1 MINRHLTRICTILL
15 ILILNHVVLY
25 GQENLAASL
34 KEAVIINRLALPV
47 NFDGMPDEEAW
58 NAIEPLRFIM
68 HSPVFGKEPSE
79 SSDVRLGFDDKYL
92 YVGAKILYD
101 DPKMIKSVSLK
112 RDYMGMG
119 SDWFGVI
126 LDTYN
131 DKENGLAFFTSPEG
145 LRWDASIL
153 KDAVTQLPDQLPMNI
168 SWNTFWDVLTKRD
181 NNGWSLEI
189 RIPFSSL
196 RFQEKNGE
204 VRMGLI
210 IQRWIPSKNETDLF
224 PAIPP
229 NWGQVSALKP
239 SQAQEVV
246 LHNVK
251 PSKPLYIAPY
261 ALTGYQGV
269 NEINSEGTAYTNS
282 SRPVIEAGMDV
293 KYGITNNLT
302 LDLTAN
308 TDFTQVESDDQQ
320 INLTRFSLYFPEK
333 RAFFL
338 ERSSVFDFALGGNSN
353 LFYSRRIGLSEDG
366 DPVRIYGGA
375 RITGRV
381 GKWDIGMLDMQ
392 TAALWK
398 NNESGVSEEI
408 LPSENFGVLRFRRQ
422 VLNDNTYVGAM
433 MTSRMGVD
441 GTYNLAYGIDGIFR
455 LFGNDY
461 LDLKWSQSFENDVK
475 NTSLSEPSRVMARW
489 ERRSSKGL
497 GYNLGYSQSGTH
509 YNPGIG
515 FEMLDDY
522 ASVRAG
528 IKYGWL
534 PGEKAKLY
542 SHSPEYRFLYMA
554 YIDDRSLMS
563 MNNTISWT
571 FQTKNQWSG
580 SFGIVSNSEN
590 LRDSLEFDEDG
601 VCAPP
606 GRYDFVNFDGML
618 STPANRSFYLILT
631 TKAGQFFDG
640 SRFSVNLQPTWNVS
654 KHFELGTV
662 YNFDWVDF
670 SGRSQKMINHILG
683 VKTLFM
689 LDTKLSVSAYIQ
701 YNTAVKDVLTNLR
714 LRYNPKEGND
724 LYLVFNEGRNTNL
737 ERETPYL
744 PVYSTRSVL
753 LKYTYTFSL

>member
-1 MINRHLTRICTILL
+1 MIKKALYKILTVFV
-15 ILILNHVVLY
+15 ILIRTSV
-25 GQENLAASL
+25 SL
-34 KEAVIINRLALPV
+34 SGETDGTPDLKDALIIKKLTLPL
-47 NFDGMPDEEAW
+47 NFDGITDDEAW
-58 NAIEPLRFIM
+58 KVIEPLKIIM

-79 SSDVRLGFDDKYL
+79 KTDTRIAFDDKYL
-92 YVGAKILYD
+92 YVASRMYYD
-101 DPKMIKSVSLK
+101 KAEMIKSVSLK

-119 SDWFGVI
+119 GDWFGLI

-131 DKENGLAFFTSPEG
+131 DKENGLAFFTSPDG
-145 LRWDASIL
+145 LRWDAAIL
-153 KDAVTQLPDQLPMNI
+153 KDAVTNLPDQLPMNN
-168 SWNTFWDVLTKRD
+168 SWNTFWDVITTTD
-181 NNGWSLEI
+181 NKGWSLEM

-196 RFQEKNGE
+196 RFQEINGE

-229 NWGQVSALKP
+229 DWGEVSALKP

-251 PSKPLYIAPY
+251 PFKPIYIAPY
-261 ALTGYQGV
+261 ALTGYQGK
-269 NEINSEGTAYTNS
+269 NEINNEGTGYNNFSA
-282 SRPVIEAGMDV
+282 PVLEAGLDV
-293 KYGITNNLT
+293 KYGITNNMT
-302 LDLTAN
+302 MDLTVN
-308 TDFTQVESDDQQ
+308 TDFAQVESDDQQ
-320 INLTRFSLYFPEK
+320 TNLTRFSLYYPEK
-333 RAFFL
+333 RSFFL

-353 LFYSRRIGLSEDG
+353 LFYSRRIGLSDDG

-375 RITGRV
+375 RITGRI
-381 GKWDIGMLDMQ
+381 GKWDLGILDMQ

-398 NNESGVSEEI
+398 KNEEGISEEI

-422 VLNDNTYVGAM
+422 VLNDNTYIGAM
-433 MTSRMGVD
+433 MTSRMGID
-441 GTYNLAYGIDGIFR
+441 GTYNIAYGIDGIFR

-461 LDLKWSQSFENDVK
+461 LDLKWSQSFENDVQ
-475 NTSLSEPSRVMARW
+475 THSFSEPSRVMARW
-489 ERRSSKGL
+489 ERRSSNGL

-515 FEMLDDY
+515 FEMIDDY

-534 PGEKAKLY
+534 PGEKARLY

-554 YIDDRSLMS
+554 YIDDRSLLS
-563 MNNTISWT
+563 MNNTLSWT
-571 FQTKNQWSG
+571 FLTKKQWSG
-580 SFGIVSNSEN
+580 SFGIVYNSEN
-590 LRDSLEFDEDG
+590 LRDSLEFNEDG

-606 GRYDFVNFDGML
+606 GRYDFISFDGLL
-618 STPANRSFYLILT
+618 STPANRSFYVILT
-631 TKAGQFFDG
+631 TKTGQFFDG
-640 SRFSVNLQPTWNVS
+640 SRVSVNMQPTWNVS
-654 KHFELGTV
+654 KHFELGTI
-662 YNFDWVDF
+662 YNYDWVDF
-670 SGRSQKMINHILG
+670 RERGQKMINHILG

-724 LYLVFNEGRNTNL
+724 FYLVFNEGRYTNL
-737 ERETPYL
+737 ERENPNL
-744 PVYSTRSVL
+744 PVYSTRSLMV
-753 LKYTYTFSL
+753 KYTYTFNL